1 MSGWLEC
8 IKSDVPRLFNQNR
21 GKSLRENRSKMR
33 YLALLVDQTQEH
45 PKPAY
50 MYILSK
56 ISVG

>member
-8 IKSDVPRLFNQNR
+8 IKSDVPRLFNQNM
-21 GKSLRENRSKMR
+21 GKSLRENMSKMR
-33 YLALLVDQTQEH
+33 YLALLVNQMQEQT
-45 PKPAY
+45 KPAY